1 MSMVERKRPPSNS
14 AASSSHS
21 AASSSRSVTAK
32 PSRSR
37 RSDRSAQSSVSGES
51 MPVKRSGARFREPR
65 GSPAG
70 ADEEMVTKALL
81 YAAGTAIVLLF
92 FSAAITAEPGLDYF
106 IDAGTPIDAL
116 ARGDWRE
123 FYANQPLMGSFSLF
137 LRAPFVAAVYHQS
150 ASMVYVIGSVPVIAA
165 MVALAAWLLRKMQ
178 REGRSEAERAM
189 V

>member
-1 MSMVERKRPPSNS
+1 MRK
-14 AASSSHS
+14 
-21 AASSSRSVTAK
+21 
-32 PSRSR
+32 
-37 RSDRSAQSSVSGES
+37 
-51 MPVKRSGARFREPR
+51 
-65 GSPAG
+65 
-70 ADEEMVTKALL
+70 MVTKALL

-150 ASMVYVIGSVPVIAA
+150 ALDGLRRRRRCRPSPRCSRSPRGCCGGCSARAA
-165 MVALAAWLLRKMQ
+165 RRPSARWSAPR
-178 REGRSEAERAM
+178 
-189 V
+189 